1 MKYQWYLVDWKNNFQ
16 RIAKTIKNNLY
27 NNERAKGFVL
37 EQTRHEMIKGI
48 YYRKNV
54 YDIISKDP
62 YGSEIVNKNIR
73 YDTIDFCLSNSN
85 TGVEI
90 INPPRSSI
98 FFFNEL
104 SYFSDF
110 SIVIKKL
117 NIDIL
122 DLIRRIEP
130 TLALLYIT
138 KIVLSDIYL
147 SEGVTENLVISGK
160 QDVRKYLTDL
170 KQYNLK
176 KIQISYQ
183 NRGNIFKSEIN
194 SNGYIISDDKDKE
207 FLIDI
212 VREYLK
218 ETYKGHRPC
227 LPLTG

>member
-1 MKYQWYLVDWKNNFQ
+1 MKYHWYAVDWRNNFQ
-16 RIAKTIKNNLY
+16 NIAKAIKNNLY
-27 NNERAKGFVL
+27 NDEREKGFVL

-48 YYRKNV
+48 YYRKNT
-54 YDIISKDP
+54 YDVISKDP
-62 YGSEIVNKNIR
+62 HGNEIINNNIK
-73 YDTIDFCLSNSN
+73 YDAINFCLSNSS

-110 SIVIKKL
+110 NIVIKKL

-122 DLIRRIEP
+122 DLIHRIESAL
-130 TLALLYIT
+130 TLLYIT
-138 KIVLSDIYL
+138 KIVLSDIHL

-160 QDVRKYLTDL
+160 QDVRRYLTDL

-176 KIQISYQ
+176 RVQIAYQ
-183 NRGNIFKSEIN
+183 NNNNIFKSEIN
-194 SNGYIISDDKDKE
+194 SNGYIISDDRDKK

-212 VREYLK
+212 AREYLK
-218 ETYKGHRPC
+218 ETYTDR
-227 LPLTG
+227 